1 MKQKET
7 LIIASGQAGVRLG
20 EIFKNKHKYADNI
33 LFFNTNKDDDVKDV
47 NLLDTGEGADGSG
60 RDPGIVIKTIIPK
73 NESMIKDKVTD
84 ALKAEKGVK
93 TVVLLNSIGGGSGS
107 AINYHII
114 KNILIPFKGKDRNI
128 DIISIM
134 VLPFKSSGNPNNSNA
149 AFMINQYYKFIDKI
163 SIIPVENDKIYKAP
177 TQGNNT
183 FDDTNENIC
192 SILSKIVNY
201 EYFLGKTK
209 DGGLNTLDRN
219 EHSRIFSPSDGF
231 LCYSKVK
238 LNAISDVESVLNNFN
253 IMTCKKLIVM
263 FRTPDGTAADLN
275 LINDLDSIFS
285 NQVKIFVESS
295 LDKDEEPYI
304 EILANGVLLPDYFE
318 SNLDTILTR
327 VEKLTEKKESD
338 KGKNSKNL
346 SRAKNKNLLGL

>member
-33 LFFNTNKDDDVKDV
+33 LFFNTNKDDDIKEV

-60 RDPGIVIKTIIPK
+60 RDPGIVIKSIIPK
-73 NESMIKDKVTD
+73 NESMIKDKVTE
-84 ALKAEKGVK
+84 ALKLEKGVK
-93 TVVLLNSIGGGSGS
+93 TVVLINSLGGGSGS

-114 KNILIPFKGKDRNI
+114 KNILIPFKAKDRNI

-149 AFMINQYYKFIDKI
+149 AFMMNQYYNFIDKI
-163 SIIPVENDKIYKAP
+163 SIIPVENDKIYTKP
-177 TQGNNT
+177 TDGNNT
-183 FDDTNENIC
+183 FDDTNDKIC
-192 SILSKIVNY
+192 SILSTIVNY

-209 DGGLNTLDRN
+209 TGGLNTLDRN

-231 LCYSKVK
+231 LCYSKIGM
-238 LNAISDVESVLNNFN
+238 NEISKVESLLNNFN

-263 FRTPDGTAADLN
+263 FRTPDGKSADLN
-275 LINDLDSIFS
+275 LINDIDAMFS

-295 LDKDEEPYI
+295 LDKDAEPYI
-304 EILANGVLLPDYFE
+304 EFLVNGVLLPDYFE
-318 SNLDTILTR
+318 GNLETILDR
-327 VEKLTEKKESD
+327 VDKLTQNKEDD